1 MKIEF
6 LGVCGGLLISQQMI
20 AQTDSIANTQ
30 ELSDVVVTAT
40 NGIKSKFRADN
51 TEIIGK
57 GQLIRAA
64 CCNLG
69 ESFTTNPSV
78 DVSYSD
84 AATGARQIKLL
95 GLSGTYVQMLT
106 ENIPNLRGAA
116 LPYSLGYVPG
126 PWMQS
131 IQVSKG
137 ASSVKNGYES
147 TTGQINIEFLK
158 PQGVDGVHANVYLDS
173 ELKTEVNLDGSIH
186 LNDRLSTATLLHF
199 ENRQMD
205 HDGNSDGF
213 MDMPKLRQYN
223 LMHRWAYVSPV
234 WISQLML
241 RGLRDERDG
250 GQSRK
255 HANPVSSEPLYSTSV
270 KTNRYEMQWKNG
282 FTINADHNTS
292 VALML
297 HGSWHDA
304 DHIFGMTQYDVTQK
318 NGYAQLM
325 FETDF
330 NDNHNLSVGA
340 SFNHNYYDER
350 FNPLGASPNAESKV
364 TKETTPGIYAQY
376 TYKLGEKLTVMPGV
390 RWDHSSHY
398 GSFVTPRLHIKYSP
412 SSVITFR
419 TSVGKG
425 YRSPHALAE
434 NVTLLASGR
443 DIIID
448 SDIKQEEAWNAGAS
462 IGMNI
467 PISGKNLELNA
478 EYYYTD
484 FKHQMIMNFDGSKGE
499 HTLSI
504 ENLDGKSYSHT
515 LQVDATYPLLSG
527 MSATAAFRLNDVK
540 CTYDGV
546 LRKKPL
552 TSRYKGLLTLSYK
565 TPLELWQFDVT
576 GQLNG
581 GGELYDQSR
590 YPAYFQLQAQIT
602 RDFRNFSLYLGGENL
617 TNYKIDN
624 PIINSH
630 HPWNAAFDA
639 TQVWG
644 PITGAM
650 AYIGVRF
657 KLEKL

>member
-1 MKIEF
+1 MRIEF

-158 PQGVDGVHANVYLDS
+158 PQGVDGVRANVYQDS

-223 LMHRWAYVSPV
+223 LMHRWAYVSPL

-241 RGLRDERDG
+241 RGLHDERDG
-250 GQSRK
+250 GQSHK
-255 HANPVSSEPLYSTSV
+255 HANPASSEPLYSTSV

-318 NGYAQLM
+318 NGYTQLM

-340 SFNHNYYDER
+340 SFNHDYYDER

-425 YRSPHALAE
+425 YRSPLRFWQAE
-434 NVTLLASGR
+434 EIS
-443 DIIID
+443 
-448 SDIKQEEAWNAGAS
+448 SS
-462 IGMNI
+462 ILI
-467 PISGKNLELNA
+467 
-478 EYYYTD
+478 
-484 FKHQMIMNFDGSKGE
+484 
-499 HTLSI
+499 
-504 ENLDGKSYSHT
+504 
-515 LQVDATYPLLSG
+515 
-527 MSATAAFRLNDVK
+527 
-540 CTYDGV
+540 
-546 LRKKPL
+546 
-552 TSRYKGLLTLSYK
+552 
-565 TPLELWQFDVT
+565 
-576 GQLNG
+576 
-581 GGELYDQSR
+581 
-590 YPAYFQLQAQIT
+590 
-602 RDFRNFSLYLGGENL
+602 
-617 TNYKIDN
+617 
-624 PIINSH
+624 
-630 HPWNAAFDA
+630 
-639 TQVWG
+639 
-644 PITGAM
+644 
-650 AYIGVRF
+650 
-657 KLEKL
+657 